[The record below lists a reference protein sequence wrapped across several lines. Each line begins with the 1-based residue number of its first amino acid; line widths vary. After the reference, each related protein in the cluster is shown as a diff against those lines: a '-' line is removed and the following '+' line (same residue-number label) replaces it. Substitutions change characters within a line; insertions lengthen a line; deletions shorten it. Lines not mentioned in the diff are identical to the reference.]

1 MKHDRYQF
9 FQTTAK
15 KRMKQWEKKFILDR
29 QTRTVYMP
37 ALDPAAMLAAA
48 AVDELLE
55 VDGHNYIPIG
65 LYVELYPE
73 LRDGLLTFEQR
84 IKAAA

>member
-1 MKHDRYQF
+1 MNQDRYQF
-9 FQTTAK
+9 FQTKAK
-15 KRMKQWEKKFILDR
+15 KRMRQWEKKFILDS

-37 ALDPAAMLAAA
+37 ALDPVAMLAAA

-73 LRDGLLTFEQR
+73 LRDGLLTFER
-84 IKAAA
+84 RVKAAA